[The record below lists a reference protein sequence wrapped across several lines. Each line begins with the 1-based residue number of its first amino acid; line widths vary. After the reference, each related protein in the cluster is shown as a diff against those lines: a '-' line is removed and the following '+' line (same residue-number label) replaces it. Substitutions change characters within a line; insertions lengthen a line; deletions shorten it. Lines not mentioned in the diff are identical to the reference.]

1 MAKILGANALV
12 YVPKVM
18 VEATKQKI
26 RQEGA
31 EVIVVDGD
39 YDMAVKEAE
48 EAANAKPDGL
58 LVEDTAWS
66 GYEEIPQVSMV
77 SFS

>member
-1 MAKILGANALV
+1 MAKILGTTAFIF
-12 YVPKVM
+12 VPKVM

-31 EVIVVDGD
+31 EVMVVDGD

-48 EAANAKPDGL
+48 RAAVAHPGGL
-58 LVEDTAWS
+58 LIEDTAWP
-66 GYEEIPQVSMV
+66 GYEEIPQVSMMSV
-77 SFS
+77 S

>member
-1 MAKILGANALV
+1 MADVLGADTLI

-18 VEATKQKI
+18 IEATKQKI

-31 EVIVVDGD
+31 TVVVVDGD

-48 EAANAKPDGL
+48 KAATAQPDGL
-58 LVEDTAWS
+58 LIEDTAWP
-66 GYEEIPQVSMV
+66 GYEKIPQVSTM
-77 SFS
+77 SLS

>member
-1 MAKILGANALV
+1 MAKTLGATALI

-26 RQEGA
+26 RHEGA

-48 EAANAKPDGL
+48 RAADTQPAGL
-58 LVEDTAWS
+58 LIEDTAWP
-66 GYEEIPQVSMV
+66 GYEQIPRVSTM
-77 SFS
+77 SLS